1 MFPVDNNNTFNIP
14 PVETP
19 QNAEIK
25 RSFDFNFSENKFTVV
40 DGRVLEIKSVE
51 AVKQWIK
58 LFLKTALDKVPV
70 YQNEKFGT
78 TVKNLIGWK
87 RLNNGFVESEL
98 EREVSEG
105 FKLNPAIEKVTYL
118 DVEKNEGTVII
129 YIGVMLKDGS
139 IIEDEINV

>member
-1 MFPVDNNNTFNIP
+1 MFPVDAEQIFNIP
-14 PVETP
+14 DDITQDPV
-19 QNAEIK
+19 IK
-25 RSFDFNFSENKFTVV
+25 RSFDFNFDNKKFSVI
-40 DGRVLEIKSVE
+40 DGRVIEIESIE

-58 LFLKTALDKVPV
+58 LFLKTALDEVPV

-118 DVEKNEGTVII
+118 DVEKIDGVVNI

-139 IIEDEINV
+139 IIEDTINV

>member
-1 MFPVDNNNTFNIP
+1 MFPVDNAEIINTA
-14 PVETP
+14 PVVT
-19 QNAEIK
+19 QDAEIK
-25 RSFDFNFSENKFTVV
+25 RSFDFDFSENKFTVV
-40 DGRVLEIKSVE
+40 DGRVIEIKSIE

-78 TVKNLIGWK
+78 TIKNLISWK
-87 RLNNGFVESEL
+87 RLNNGFTESEL

-118 DVEKNEGTVII
+118 DVEKSEGTVII
-129 YIGVMLKDGS
+129 NIGVMLKDGS
-139 IIEDEINV
+139 IIEDKINV